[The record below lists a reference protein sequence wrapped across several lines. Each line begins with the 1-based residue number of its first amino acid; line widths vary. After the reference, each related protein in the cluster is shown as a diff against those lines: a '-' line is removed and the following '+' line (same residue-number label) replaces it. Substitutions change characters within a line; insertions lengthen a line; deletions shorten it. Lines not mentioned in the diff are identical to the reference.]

1 MTDPY
6 NVLGISPN
14 ASEDEIKTA
23 YRKLS
28 QQYHPDRQSDS
39 VMADI
44 ANEKMAEINA
54 AYDKIMEMR
63 RNGGGYSFQG
73 YNNAYS
79 IYNDVRIKIEH
90 GNYTDADRILEQ
102 NRNDANA
109 EWNYLKGTVCLSR
122 GWMNDAYM
130 YFDKAV
136 RLDPSNREYA
146 MAFSQIKNQRGGQM
160 RNNPY
165 TANRSNAGNA
175 DTCNTLCNIC
185 QCIMCADC
193 LCDCI

>member
-6 NVLGISPN
+6 IVLGVSPQ
-14 ASEDEIKTA
+14 ASDDEIKAA
-23 YRKLS
+23 YRKLT

-44 ANEKMAEINA
+44 ATEKMAEINA
-54 AYDKIMEMR
+54 AYDKIMDMR
-63 RNGGGYSFQG
+63 RNGGSSQ
-73 YNNAYS
+73 YNNSYS
-79 IYNDVRIKIEH
+79 IYNDVRMKIQN
-90 GNYTDADRILEQ
+90 GSYTDADRILEQ

-122 GWMNDAYM
+122 GWMNDAYS
-130 YFDKAV
+130 YFEKAV

-160 RNNPY
+160 HNNPY
-165 TANRSNAGNA
+165 AGSSYNTNNAN
-175 DTCNTLCNIC
+175 TCNTLCNIC